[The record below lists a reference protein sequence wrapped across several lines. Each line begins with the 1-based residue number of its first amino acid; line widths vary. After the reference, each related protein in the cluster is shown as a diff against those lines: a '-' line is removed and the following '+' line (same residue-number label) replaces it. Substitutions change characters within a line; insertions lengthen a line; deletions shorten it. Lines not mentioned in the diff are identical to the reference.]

1 MNTQLLDK
9 VPGAVG
15 MASNLR
21 LKLMNESKLLEDL
34 EAEYVSLRQQLLNVE
49 AEVSESLRAASG
61 GGAGEEGG
69 QGYEDLLREAHFKSV
84 TVIF

>member
-1 MNTQLLDK
+1 
-9 VPGAVG
+9 

-61 GGAGEEGG
+61 GGAGEEG